1 MVQVAQI
8 GGRGG
13 NSGNAR
19 KKTFFSQEGFP
30 KSINNVDIERSFK
43 LKHKKKRKLSNQRKG
58 VMAHNVSQVAM
69 FDTDTSL

>member
-1 MVQVAQI
+1 MHMH
-8 GGRGG
+8 
-13 NSGNAR
+13 
-19 KKTFFSQEGFP
+19 
-30 KSINNVDIERSFK
+30 NVDIERSFK